1 MTRMNKRLLSLLLYL
16 LLVVLP
22 ATGQTQLVFG
32 PGPEEG
38 SGSALDA
45 IVAVVNDDVITR
57 RELEAATA
65 LIKIQLR
72 QQKVPI
78 PPEPVLESQVLER
91 LILSQLQLRAAERN
105 GITVDDAT
113 LNAAIET
120 LARRNNMNLTQL
132 RQMVEKDGT
141 DFAKFRD
148 DVRREI
154 MAARLR
160 QKLVDSQIQVSEQD
174 VESLQAQLA
183 GGGFGGSG
191 NGAGGQ
197 PAGGGEREYH
207 LAQILIAL
215 PESATPQQVEA
226 AKHEA
231 DGVLARLRQGA
242 DFRQVA
248 VSASAGRQAL
258 EGGDLGW
265 RRADQLPTLFAEVV
279 PKLQPGQLSELIRSP
294 SGFHIVKLLEVKSGG
309 GEARSPEPSKLVTQT
324 HARHILLKTSPQL
337 SDDEA
342 RQRLVQLRQR
352 IQNGEDFA
360 VVARANSEDTPS
372 AERGGDLGWV
382 SPGMLVPQFEQA
394 MNELQPGAIS
404 APFKTP
410 FGWHIVQVQER
421 RQGPAST
428 ETERARVREAL
439 LRRRADE
446 EWEQTLRRLRE
457 EAYVEIRLQPAA
469 TAVEKSA
476 PPAQ

>member
-1 MTRMNKRLLSLLLYL
+1 MNKRLLSVLLYL
-16 LLVVLP
+16 LLLVPPV
-22 ATGQTQLVFG
+22 AGQTQLVFG
-32 PGPEEG
+32 PGPEG

-45 IVAVVNDDVITR
+45 IAAVVNDDVITH

-65 LIKIQLR
+65 AIKIQLR

-78 PPEPVLESQVLER
+78 PPDSVLENQVLER

-132 RQMVEKDGT
+132 RQMIEKDGT

-160 QKLVDSQIQVSEQD
+160 QKLVDSQIQVSDQD
-174 VESLQAQLA
+174 VDSLQAQLA
-183 GGGFGGSG
+183 GGGGEFGGGGNSG
-191 NGAGGQ
+191 A
-197 PAGGGEREYH
+197 GGEREYH
-207 LAQILIAL
+207 LAQILIAV
-215 PESATPQQVEA
+215 PEGATPQQVETA
-226 AKHEA
+226 RNEA
-231 DGVLARLRQGA
+231 DRVLARLRQGA

-248 VSASAGRQAL
+248 VSVSAGRQAL

-265 RRADQLPTLFAEVV
+265 RRADQLPTLFAEVI
-279 PKLQPGQLSELIRSP
+279 PKLRPGQLSELIRSP
-294 SGFHIVKLLEVKSGG
+294 SGFHIVKLLEVKGG
-309 GEARSPEPSKLVTQT
+309 GEAHSSAPSSLVTQT

-352 IQNGEDFA
+352 IQNGEDFT
-360 VVARANSEDTPS
+360 VVARANSEDS
-372 AERGGDLGWV
+372 ASGERGGDLGWV
-382 SPGMLVPQFEQA
+382 TPGMLVPQFEQA
-394 MNELQPGAIS
+394 MNELQPGEIS

-428 ETERARVREAL
+428 EIERTRVREAL

-446 EWEQTLRRLRE
+446 EWDLTLRRWRE
-457 EAYVEIRLQPAA
+457 EAYVEIRLQSAA
-469 TAVEKSA
+469 ASAENPA

>member
-1 MTRMNKRLLSLLLYL
+1 MIRMHKLLLFPL
-16 LLVVLP
+16 LLVLSV
-22 ATGQTQLVFG
+22 AVRAEMTFG
-32 PGPEEG
+32 PGPEG
-38 SGSALDA
+38 AGSALDA

-57 RELEAATA
+57 RELDVAVAQIER
-65 LIKIQLR
+65 QL
-72 QQKVPI
+72 QQKKVPI
-78 PPEPVLESQVLER
+78 PARPIVEKQVLER
-91 LILSQLQLRAAERN
+91 LILTQLQVRAAERN
-105 GITVDDAT
+105 GVTIDDAT
-113 LNAAIET
+113 LNAAIEM
-120 LARRNNMNLTQL
+120 LAQRNKMNLTQL
-132 RQMVEKDGT
+132 RQTIEKDGIS
-141 DFAKFRD
+141 FAQFRD
-148 DVRREI
+148 DIRRELLS
-154 MAARLR
+154 ARLR
-160 QKLVDSQIQVSEQD
+160 QKLVDSQIQVSDQD
-174 VESLQAQLA
+174 VESLQAQM
-183 GGGFGGSG
+183 GGGQSTAAGSG
-191 NGAGGQ
+191 G
-197 PAGGGEREYH
+197 REYH
-207 LAQILIAL
+207 IAQILIAV
-215 PESATPQQVEA
+215 PENASPTQIEA
-226 AKHEA
+226 AKRQA
-231 DGVLARLRQGA
+231 SDVLAQLRKGV
-242 DFRQVA
+242 DFRQLA
-248 VSASAGRQAL
+248 VSASSGRQAL

>member
-1 MTRMNKRLLSLLLYL
+1 MNKRLFSFLLYMSL
-16 LLVVLP
+16 ATLPVV
-22 ATGQTQLVFG
+22 GQTQLVFG
-32 PGPEEG
+32 PGPEG
-38 SGSALDA
+38 AGSALDA
-45 IVAVVNDDVITR
+45 IAAVVNDDVITR

-65 LIKIQLR
+65 LIKIQLQR
-72 QQKVPI
+72 QKVPV
-78 PPEPVLESQVLER
+78 PPDPVLESQVLER
-91 LILSQLQLRAAERN
+91 LILAQLQLRAAERN

-113 LNAAIET
+113 LNTAIET

-132 RQMVEKDGT
+132 RQTVEKEGN

-160 QKLVDSQIQVSEQD
+160 QKLVDSQINVSEQD
-174 VESLQAQLA
+174 VDSLQAQLA
-183 GGGFGGSG
+183 GGGGLGDG
-191 NGAGGQ
+191 NSTA
-197 PAGGGEREYH
+197 GGEREYH

-215 PESATPQQVEA
+215 PENATPQQVETA
-226 AKHEA
+226 RREA
-231 DGVLARLRQGA
+231 DQVLARLRQGA

-248 VSASAGRQAL
+248 VSVSAGRQAL

-279 PKLQPGQLSELIRSP
+279 PKLRPGQLSELIRSP
-294 SGFHIVKLLEVKSGG
+294 SGFHIVKLLEVKGG
-309 GEARSPEPSKLVTQT
+309 SGEAPSSAPSNPVTQT
-324 HARHILLKTSPQL
+324 RARHILLKTSPQL
-337 SDDEA
+337 SDDQA
-342 RQRLVQLRQR
+342 RQRLTQLRQR
-352 IQNGEDFA
+352 IRNGEDFA
-360 VVARANSEDTPS
+360 DVARANSEDTAS
-372 AERGGDLGWV
+372 GGRGGDLGWV
-382 SPGMLVPQFEQA
+382 APGMLVPRFEQA
-394 MNELQPGAIS
+394 MNELQPDEIS
-404 APFKTP
+404 APFKTQ

-469 TAVEKSA
+469 ASVENPTPSV
-476 PPAQ
+476 Q

>member
-1 MTRMNKRLLSLLLYL
+1 MTRMNKRLLSFLLYL
-16 LLVVLP
+16 PLVILP

-32 PGPEEG
+32 PGPEG
-38 SGSALDA
+38 TGSALDA
-45 IVAVVNDDVITR
+45 IAAVVNDDVITR

-65 LIKIQLR
+65 TIKIQLR
-72 QQKVPI
+72 QQKVPV
-78 PPEPVLESQVLER
+78 PPDSVLENQVLER

-132 RQMVEKDGT
+132 RQMIEKDGA

-174 VESLQAQLA
+174 VDSLQAQLA
-183 GGGFGGSG
+183 GGGGDFGGGGNSG
-191 NGAGGQ
+191 A
-197 PAGGGEREYH
+197 GGEREYH

-215 PESATPQQVEA
+215 PEEATPQQVETA
-226 AKHEA
+226 RHEA
-231 DGVLARLRQGA
+231 DRVLARLRQGA
-242 DFRQVA
+242 DFRQMA
-248 VSASAGRQAL
+248 VSVSAGRQAL

-265 RRADQLPTLFAEVV
+265 RRTDQLPTLFAEVV
-279 PKLQPGQLSELIRSP
+279 PKLQPGQLSGLIRSP
-294 SGFHIVKLLEVKSGG
+294 SGFHIVKLLEVKGG
-309 GEARSPEPSKLVTQT
+309 GEARSSSPSNLVTQT

-342 RQRLVQLRQR
+342 RRRLAQLRQR
-352 IQNGEDFA
+352 IQDGEDFA
-360 VVARANSEDTPS
+360 VVARTNSEDTPS

-382 SPGMLVPQFEQA
+382 TPGMLVPQFEQA
-394 MNELQPGAIS
+394 MNELQPGEIS

-428 ETERARVREAL
+428 EANRARVREAL

-469 TAVEKSA
+469 ASAESSA